1 MSVHEAL
8 TEELLAA
15 VGNGDQLARE
25 RLLASHRDYL
35 RRLVELRIDPQLR
48 SRIDPSDVVQNVL
61 LFVHRH
67 IDEYLLQRSRL
78 SFRVWLRSKA
88 MDGLIDQQRLHLR
101 AKKRSV
107 RREQRLDDLSSIAIF
122 NRLVSRGPCEAAQRK
137 EQTERIRLILRT
149 LSPIDQ
155 EILELR
161 YVEELT
167 NQEASEVLHLE
178 PAATRKRHGRAIQ
191 RLYEKLHESGFQPEL

>member
-1 MSVHEAL
+1 
-8 TEELLAA
+8 
-15 VGNGDQLARE
+15 
-25 RLLASHRDYL
+25 
-35 RRLVELRIDPQLR
+35 
-48 SRIDPSDVVQNVL
+48 
-61 LFVHRH
+61 
-67 IDEYLLQRSRL
+67 
-78 SFRVWLRSKA
+78 

-178 PAATRKRHGRAIQ
+178 PQ
-191 RLYEKLHESGFQPEL
+191 RLERGTAEPFSGSMRNSTNPASSRNCNFRHENGQGAIDGQSPVEY